1 MTITEDCII
10 FTLDDIT
17 VYESDIDR
25 LCDDYINSLIDP
37 EKIYNTSVF
46 SGMLNFIYKRLVKN
60 IISADKAKRNN
71 NYNNYVLLD
80 KLFDIYKDLC
90 SKYMQTPTILQFC
103 TEFVNIDNT
112 HLTDVKQGTYRH
124 DGYKVKPEST
134 QIVKKWFSVCESR
147 LASRTLE
154 TNSIGSMFV
163 LKSKYGWQEAKQQIE
178 IVNGSGTQATPEQ
191 IAEKYADIAKP
202 RLIDAESETV

>member
-1 MTITEDCII
+1 MTETDNYII

-17 VYESDIDR
+17 VYETDIDI
-25 LCDDYINSLIDP
+25 LCDEYINGLIDP

-60 IISADKAKRNN
+60 IVSADKAKRNN

-80 KLFDIYKDLC
+80 YLFDIYKSLC
-90 SKYMQTPTILQFC
+90 SKYSQCPTILQFC
-103 TEFVNIDNT
+103 TEFVDIDNK

-124 DGYKVKPEST
+124 DGSKVNPDST
-134 QIVKKWFSVCESR
+134 RIVKKWFDTCESR

-191 IAEKYADIAKP
+191 IAEKYADVAKP
-202 RLIDAESETV
+202 RLVDAESD